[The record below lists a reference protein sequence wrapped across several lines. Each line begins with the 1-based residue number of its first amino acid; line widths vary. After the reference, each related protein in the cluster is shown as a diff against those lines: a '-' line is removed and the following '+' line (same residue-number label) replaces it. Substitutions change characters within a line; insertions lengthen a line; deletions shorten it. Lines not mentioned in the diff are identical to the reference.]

1 MSITYEPIPPN
12 ILASAEEYQ
21 RGPLPHK
28 TPPSPQIG
36 DATDG
41 KATSIP
47 LTGGGCYYHD
57 LQEDDYEE
65 EEEDAGGQRGGFLM

>member
-1 MSITYEPIPPN
+1 MNPSHATSWRLLKSI
-12 ILASAEEYQ
+12 SAA
-21 RGPLPHK
+21 PSPHK

-47 LTGGGCYYHD
+47 LTGGGYYYHI
-57 LQEDDYEE
+57 LQEADYEQ
-65 EEEDAGGQRGGFLM
+65 EEEDAGGQRGVF